1 MSEPT
6 RRVPDGSVELLMF
19 AEGLVL
25 ADQADALLTAA
36 EKIGGDG
43 PQATVVLQF
52 SGRINHSSER
62 TTVNVALDARSA
74 FDFAGSILDLFE
86 TALKA
91 EGKL

>member
-25 ADQADALLTAA
+25 ADHADALLTAA

-43 PQATVVLQF
+43 PQAMVVLQF
-52 SGRINHSSER
+52 SGRINNRTER
-62 TTVNVALDARSA
+62 TTVNIGLSPQAA